1 MHRMTIRQAEFE
13 VRTPKESQK
22 KFVRSRKLSESEAKD
37 RVDGA
42 ETFLSEDWPN
52 AEKDREL
59 IDAMRERER
68 EELESEFWRII
79 FQHGKWIFMV
89 DKKMRRR
96 EKIRIFSGK

>member
-13 VRTPKESQK
+13 VRTPKESHK

-59 IDAMRERER
+59 IDAMREKRVGIR
-68 EELESEFWRII
+68 VLEENFSEWGADF
-79 FQHGKWIFMV
+79 HG
-89 DKKMRRR
+89 
-96 EKIRIFSGK
+96 G